1 MTAFTKY
8 SRLLGIQVRTSLTL
22 GMQYRLDFLVEGG
35 VSLFWVGVT
44 LIPLIVVFGK
54 RPTVAGWSYD
64 EALIVVGMFVLLKGI
79 LEGAITPSL
88 LAVVDHIRKGTLDFV
103 LLKPADAQFLVSTTK
118 FQLWSIVD
126 VFGGLAV
133 IIAAFL
139 RLGTRP
145 APLQIAASAAILAAA
160 VLVLYSIWIL
170 VVSLA
175 FFVVRVDNLSY
186 LFTSIFDAARWP
198 IGVFRGPIRFVF
210 TFVLPLAVMTTYPSM
225 ALLGTLEPR
234 VFLASTLGSLAFAVF
249 ARQVWKQA
257 IRRYTSASS

>member
-8 SRLLGIQVRTSLTL
+8 GRLLAIQARTSLML
-22 GMQYRLDFLVEGG
+22 GMQYRLDFLVEGA
-35 VSLFWVGVT
+35 VSIFWVGVT
-44 LIPLIVVFGK
+44 LIPLVVVFGK
-54 RPTVAGWSYD
+54 RPTVAGWTYD
-64 EALIVVGMFVLLKGI
+64 EALLVVGMFVLLKGV

-118 FQLWSIVD
+118 FQPWSMVD
-126 VFGGLAV
+126 VIGGLVV
-133 IIAAFL
+133 IVAAFV
-139 RLGTRP
+139 RMGTQP
-145 APLQIAASAAILAAA
+145 SPLQVAVSLAILASA

-198 IGVFRGPIRFVF
+198 ITVFRGPIRFAF

-225 ALLGTLEPR
+225 ALLGTLEAR
-234 VFLASTLGSLAFAVF
+234 VFVASTLGATAFAVF

>member
-1 MTAFTKY
+1 VGGWSKY
-8 SRLLGIQVRTSLTL
+8 RRLLWMQIRTSLTYA
-22 GMQYRLDFLVEGG
+22 MQYRLDFLIEGV
-35 VSLFWVGVT
+35 VSIFWVGVT

-54 RPTVAGWSYD
+54 RETIAGWTYD
-64 EALIVVGMFVLLKGI
+64 EALVVVGMFVLLKGV

-88 LAVVDHIRKGTLDFV
+88 MAVVEHIRKGTLDFV

-118 FQLWSIVD
+118 LQPWSLID
-126 VFGGLAV
+126 VFGGAIV
-133 IIAAFL
+133 IVAAFV
-139 RLGTRP
+139 RMGTHP
-145 APLQIAASAAILAAA
+145 GPVQVAAGAGVLAAA

-170 VVSLA
+170 VISLA

-198 IGVFRGPIRFVF
+198 ISVFRGPVRFAF
-210 TFVLPLAVMTTYPSM
+210 TFILPLAVMTTYPAM
-225 ALLGTLEPR
+225 ALLGTLETS
-234 VFLASTLGSLAFAVF
+234 VLLASTLGALAFAVF